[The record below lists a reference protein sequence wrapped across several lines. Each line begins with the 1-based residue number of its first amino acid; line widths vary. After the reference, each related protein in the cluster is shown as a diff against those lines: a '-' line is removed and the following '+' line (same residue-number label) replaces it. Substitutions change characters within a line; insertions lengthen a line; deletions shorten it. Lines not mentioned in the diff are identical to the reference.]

1 MKIMGV
7 RPQFRVVLALGLVLT
22 AQLSGQQRFTKQDAD
37 RCQGKITRINA
48 FANTPATATAK
59 AATAP
64 PAAADVA
71 AKSQTTQLTDAEL
84 NSYLRYHLRDQVPVG
99 IVEPTLNALGDGRV
113 SGGATIDLDAVRKS
127 RQRGWTDPLNYLTGQ
142 LPLTASG
149 VLVTQNGKGRFQ
161 LESAA
166 ISGISIPKS
175 LVQELLSHYSKTTE
189 NPGGISLDD
198 PFELPAR
205 IKEIRVGRGE
215 AMVLQQ

>member
-1 MKIMGV
+1 MKGMGS
-7 RPQFRVVLALGLVLT
+7 RPKHGVVLALGLVLT
-22 AQLSGQQRFTKQDAD
+22 AQLSGQPRLTKQDAD
-37 RCQGKITRINA
+37 RCQGKLSRITA
-48 FANTPATATAK
+48 FANPPATASAK
-59 AATAP
+59 ATSATA
-64 PAAADVA
+64 AVA
-71 AKSQTTQLTDAEL
+71 AKAQTTQLTDAEL

-127 RQRGWTDPLNYLTGQ
+127 RQRGWTDPLNYLTGS

-149 VLVTQNGKGRFQ
+149 VLITQNGKGRFQ

-166 ISGISIPKS
+166 LSGISIPKS
-175 LVQELLSHYSKTTE
+175 LVQELLSHYSKTAE
-189 NPGGISLDD
+189 NPAGISLDD

>member
-1 MKIMGV
+1 
-7 RPQFRVVLALGLVLT
+7 LGLLT
-22 AQLSGQQRFTKQDAD
+22 AQLSGQLRFTKQDAD
-37 RCQGKITRINA
+37 RCQGKLSRITA
-48 FANTPATATAK
+48 FASAPTTAK
-59 AATAP
+59 AST
-64 PAAADVA
+64 AAAVAA

-99 IVEPTLNALGDGRV
+99 IVEPTLNAIGDGRV
-113 SGGATIDLDAVRKS
+113 RGGATIDLDAVRKS

-149 VLVTQNGKGRFQ
+149 VLITQNGKGRFQ
-161 LESAA
+161 LESAE

-189 NPGGISLDD
+189 NPAGISLDD

>member
-1 MKIMGV
+1 MKGMGC
-7 RPQFRVVLALGLVLT
+7 RPKHGVVLALGLILT

-48 FANTPATATAK
+48 FANAPATAK
-59 AATAP
+59 ATSG
-64 PAAADVA
+64 PAAAAAVA

-113 SGGATIDLDAVRKS
+113 GGGATIDLDAVRKS
-127 RQRGWTDPLNYLTGQ
+127 RQRTWTDPLNYLTGQ

-149 VLVTQNGKGRFQ
+149 VLITQNGKGRFQ

-175 LVQELLSHYSKTTE
+175 LVQELLSHYSKTAE
-189 NPGGISLDD
+189 NPAGISLDD

-205 IKEIRVGRGE
+205 IQEIRVGRGE